1 MKTSCP
7 PVENVNETPAK
18 WPEFSFF
25 YPVECRSSGSWSCWC
40 FRVRKLLLISLINW
54 DKFIALHQAYKY
66 ELLSLPSYGD
76 NSKAA
81 VIRIGLKEMIAFANR
96 FYDDVQLETFFES
109 CGVADLI
116 TTCYGGRNR
125 IAGEEFVKGK
135 VRLGQCC
142 IMAFWW
148 LIILCLYFKFP
159 RKYFYSE
166 WTFTHSSPDL
176 ENKN

>member
-1 MKTSCP
+1 M
-7 PVENVNETPAK
+7 
-18 WPEFSFF
+18 
-25 YPVECRSSGSWSCWC
+25 
-40 FRVRKLLLISLINW
+40 
-54 DKFIALHQAYKY
+54 
-66 ELLSLPSYGD
+66 LSIPSYGD

-135 VRLGQCC
+135 VGVGKILSYQL
-142 IMAFWW
+142 FLW
-148 LIILCLYFKFP
+148 LITYMAIFWGSTSTHARS
-159 RKYFYSE
+159 RK
-166 WTFTHSSPDL
+166 
-176 ENKN
+176 

>member
-1 MKTSCP
+1 M
-7 PVENVNETPAK
+7 
-18 WPEFSFF
+18 
-25 YPVECRSSGSWSCWC
+25 
-40 FRVRKLLLISLINW
+40 
-54 DKFIALHQAYKY
+54 
-66 ELLSLPSYGD
+66 LSLPSYGD

-135 VRLGQCC
+135 VRLGKCC
-142 IMAFWW
+142 ITFVLVTSVGNNFW
-148 LIILCLYFKFP
+148 LILQISLVQVLLQSVDSTHYSPFLIL
-159 RKYFYSE
+159 
-166 WTFTHSSPDL
+166 
-176 ENKN
+176 N